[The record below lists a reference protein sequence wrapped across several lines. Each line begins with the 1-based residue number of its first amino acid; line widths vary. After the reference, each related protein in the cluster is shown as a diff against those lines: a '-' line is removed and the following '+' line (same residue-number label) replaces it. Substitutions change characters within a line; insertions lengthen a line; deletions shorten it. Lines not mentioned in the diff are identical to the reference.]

1 MSTRPSALTPWVG
14 SSRHR
19 RVFGVVGIV
28 VISVVVSV
36 LISVVVS
43 VVIGDAIGD
52 IFQCTGSGLDSQR
65 CSRLAARAAFESIL
79 PGGPPELSFQDFEAR
94 HHCQD
99 SVQCVDSRR

>member
-1 MSTRPSALTPWVG
+1 M
-14 SSRHR
+14 
-19 RVFGVVGIV
+19 GIV

-36 LISVVVS
+36 MDSVVGSVVISVLISVVVS
-43 VVIGDAIGD
+43 DAIGG
-52 IFQCTGSGLDSQR
+52 ILQRTGSGLDPQC
-65 CSRLAARAAFESIL
+65 CSRLAARAAFESTL